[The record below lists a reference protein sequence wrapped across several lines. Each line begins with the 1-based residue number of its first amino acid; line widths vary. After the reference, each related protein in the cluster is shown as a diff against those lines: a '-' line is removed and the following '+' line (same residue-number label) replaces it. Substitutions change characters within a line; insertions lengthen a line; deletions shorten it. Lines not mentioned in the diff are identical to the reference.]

1 MPRNLFALP
10 ARRLLHLHHIFLDK
24 LICSSYCRDLHR
36 ISFLSHWRSR
46 GSQELQED
54 VIEMVNSCINSPHK
68 AQPIIS
74 CSDLDTHKEPSCG
87 EECNVA
93 KDSYSLVIAVNRD
106 GCIGASDGSCLAMF
120 HQAAPWGVGTN
131 IFATNQGQEM
141 LPDGSCAVDVE
152 SQELEG
158 GVGCVRRGWQRIWS
172 YGQNKLYSVIL

>member
-1 MPRNLFALP
+1 MLLLLSRFTSYFLFISLKEPRLP
-10 ARRLLHLHHIFLDK
+10 RTARRRHRNGEQLH
-24 LICSSYCRDLHR
+24 
-36 ISFLSHWRSR
+36 
-46 GSQELQED
+46 Q
-54 VIEMVNSCINSPHK
+54 HK

-158 GVGCVRRGWQRIWS
+158 GLGCVRRG
-172 YGQNKLYSVIL
+172 